1 MLPSEALRSLAKFH
15 QAPFLAVA
23 HLCTIMLMCLV
34 LTSCGGDYCIVGVFN
49 PGGTITGG
57 KDVCAINKVF
67 GNVSVSVTSAASSS
81 DTPMAPNLL
90 HIYVTLQGIEAHPS
104 ATAPEDSP
112 DWEEL
117 APNLAREPMQL
128 DLLAHQTNS
137 CPANLVPTAR
147 VPAGAYR
154 QIRLRLV
161 PNRSQVGEVFASK
174 NACGELGF
182 HCAVSPDGRTHP
194 LVFDGNATTL
204 RVAPDRIS
212 GGFFSVLPDVATHL
226 AIEFNP
232 FSSIASPSGGAI
244 QIIPVFAIEPAPSC
258 ATQAASQP

>member
-1 MLPSEALRSLAKFH
+1 MC
-15 QAPFLAVA
+15 VA
-23 HLCTIMLMCLV
+23 

-57 KDVCAINKVF
+57 TGVCAINKVF
-67 GNVSVSVTSAASSS
+67 GNVSVSMTSAAASS
-81 DTPMAPNLL
+81 DAPMAPNLL

-104 ATAPEDSP
+104 ATAPDDSP

-117 APNLAREPMQL
+117 APDLSREPIQI

-137 CPANLVPTAR
+137 CAANLVPAAP
-147 VPAGAYR
+147 VSAGAYH

-161 PNRSQVGEVFASK
+161 PNRSPVEEAFASK

-182 HCAVSPDGRTHP
+182 HCAVSPDGRSHP
-194 LVFDGNATTL
+194 LILDSGATTL

-226 AIEFNP
+226 TIEFNP
-232 FSSIASPSGGAI
+232 FSTFASPSGEAV
-244 QIIPVFAIEPAPSC
+244 QIIPVFSVEPTASC
-258 ATQAASQP
+258 STDAASHP